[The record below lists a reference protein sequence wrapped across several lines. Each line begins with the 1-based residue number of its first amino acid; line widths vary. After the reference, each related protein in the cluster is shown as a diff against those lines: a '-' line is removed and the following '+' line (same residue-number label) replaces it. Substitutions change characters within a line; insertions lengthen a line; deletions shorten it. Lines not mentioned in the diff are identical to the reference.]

1 MMGLFKSV
9 YDGTHYRVSM
19 GDIEDL
25 ENSSRALLIYTPH
38 NPLSC
43 DGTSPAYRVGKGLAI
58 KGDYDIFFTTS
69 NDPKLS
75 EYVNRVV
82 VGHKDIIKGLSGEV
96 DHIPCR
102 DTGRKLLTKLVDQVA

>member
-1 MMGLFKSV
+1 MMGLFRTV

-19 GDIEDL
+19 GNIEDL
-25 ENSSRALLIYTPH
+25 ENSSKALLIYTLH

-69 NDPKLS
+69 KDPKLS
-75 EYVNRVV
+75 EHADRVI
-82 VGHKDIIKGLSGEV
+82 VGHKNNIEGLSGKV
-96 DHIPCR
+96 DHILCR
-102 DTGRKLLTKLVDQVA
+102 DSGKKLLTKIGEGVA

>member
-1 MMGLFKSV
+1 MMGLFRTV
-9 YDGTHYRVSM
+9 YDGTHYRISM
-19 GDIEDL
+19 GNIEDL
-25 ENSSRALLIYTPH
+25 ENSSRALLIYTSH